1 MYIRQGKQFWK
12 AIYRLIM
19 LKDKLS
25 DRIII
30 SLGGSLVVP
39 NGGVN
44 IDFLK
49 KFNEFIR
56 AKLSRNP
63 SGQFF
68 IVVGGGSTAR
78 HYRDAGRSVIA
89 HELPAEDLDWL
100 GIHATRLNAHLLR
113 TIFRDI
119 AHPYILKHYEIIR
132 KVEEPVIVG
141 SGWKPGWST
150 DFCAIMVCQDYG
162 AKTEINLSNIN
173 QICDKDPNK
182 SSDAKPINKIS
193 WRELRKLV
201 GDKWTPGMHVPFDPI
216 AAKKAQSLGVKAVIV
231 NGRDFDNLEN
241 YFRGRKFTGTVI
253 K

>member
-1 MYIRQGKQFWK
+1 MGSPREKIV
-12 AIYRLIM
+12 
-19 LKDKLS
+19 
-25 DRIII
+25 I
-30 SLGGSLVVP
+30 SVGGSLVVP
-39 NGGVN
+39 NGG
-44 IDFLK
+44 IDTEFLI
-49 KFNEFIR
+49 KFNKFIR
-56 AKLSRNP
+56 TRLAENKKR
-63 SGQFF
+63 QFF
-68 IVVGGGSTAR
+68 LIAGGGSTTR
-78 HYRDAGRSVIA
+78 HYQNAGRKVIGDKLT
-89 HELPAEDLDWL
+89 HDDLDWP
-100 GIHATRLNAHLLR
+100 GIHATRLNAHLIR
-113 TIFRDI
+113 TIFRDV

-132 KVEEPVIVG
+132 KVEEPVVVG

-162 AKTEINLSNIN
+162 AKTVINLSNIN